1 MPSRRVIFPQSTS
14 SVSSVGD
21 VFAQT
26 IMIPVQ
32 IISFGLNRLFESA
45 RQFSEASEPPRPVNE
60 PTLPPAPPSIQ
71 LPVSIPT
78 LSTVEEQKRMPDMD
92 LSDDQL
98 KLVRYK
104 ILFVKR
110 NYECAFGEVEEILHD
125 HLTESDFKGWKLA
138 EFAEGV
144 PSLQSSHLPSKWRKY
159 LCENGGCL
167 RHEDRKYLRVY
178 YEVLDRFPREELR
191 YEEQTLDRLQG
202 IEYQLQRIG
211 SKLAPDA

>member
-1 MPSRRVIFPQSTS
+1 
-14 SVSSVGD
+14 
-21 VFAQT
+21 
-26 IMIPVQ
+26 MIPAE
-32 IISFGLNRLFESA
+32 IISFGLSRLFETA
-45 RQFSEASEPPRPVNE
+45 RKFSEASTLPRPFNE
-60 PTLPPAPPSIQ
+60 PTLPAGPPAVPLSTT
-71 LPVSIPT
+71 IPT
-78 LSTVEEQKRMPDMD
+78 LPIVEEQKRMPDMD
-92 LSDDQL
+92 LSDDLL

-138 EFAEGV
+138 EFAETV
-144 PSLQSSHLPSKWRKY
+144 PSLQSTHLPSKWRKY

-178 YEVLDRFPREELR
+178 FEVLDRFPREELR

-202 IEYQLQRIG
+202 IEYQLKRIG